1 MKPCTRCETPH
12 DGLFEVCID
21 CIDKIQASHRTAE
34 ETTANQQRQAAKA
47 AEWNQLCPLDYRKTD
62 WADPRLSVICTD
74 LAKTWWP
81 AWDQEERGLGIIGS
95 TGLGKTRAAYA
106 ILQRLHFAGI
116 GVQAIDSIQ
125 FARAASN
132 YHDDDRL
139 EKAAAR
145 DLLRRAQ
152 TVKVLLLDDIGK
164 EPATP
169 RAASALHELLELRN
183 RNHLPLIFTT
193 ERSGDDLAPMF
204 GTNYADGIIR
214 RLRGNHQIHTA

>member
-1 MKPCTRCETPH
+1 MKPCTHCHTPH

-21 CIDKIQASHRTAE
+21 CIEKIQMQHRQAEDHTAQ
-34 ETTANQQRQAAKA
+34 QQRQAAKV
-47 AEWNQLCPLDYRKTD
+47 AEWNHLCPLDYRKTNWED
-62 WADPRLSVICTD
+62 SRLSPVCRQ
-74 LAKTWWP
+74 LAKSWWP
-81 AWDQEERGLGIIGS
+81 AWDQEERGLGIAGS
-95 TGLGKTRAAYA
+95 TGQGKTRAAYS

-116 GVQAIDSIQ
+116 AVLAIDSIA

-169 RAASALHELLELRN
+169 RTASALHELLELRN
-183 RNHLPLIFTT
+183 RNHLPMIWTT

-214 RLRGNHQIHTA
+214 RLRGNHQIHTV